1 MSHAFLAI
9 IAGGSALWSLVG
21 VYSQGRPANDL
32 PGRQTRDEIIKRLN
46 ENFEKSEG
54 NLAKTDP
61 REETQ
66 KVQELIIKDLDEL
79 IKQRNNPPPGAAPR
93 GEGKDPKETPA
104 KRSRQDESRTN
115 KRIDSD
121 APKKPTSADRQTG
134 FWGEPRKMRLQE
146 IEIYGKQRFLPKYEE
161 LLRQYYRTISES
173 DRQKDN

>member
-1 MSHAFLAI
+1 MSQAFLAI
-9 IAGGSALWSLVG
+9 ITGSGALWSMAG
-21 VYSQGRPANDL
+21 VYSQGRPDNDL
-32 PGRQTRDEIIKRLN
+32 PGRRTRDEIVKRLN
-46 ENFEKSEG
+46 ENFEKSESS
-54 NLAKTDP
+54 LAKTDP

-79 IKQRNNPPPGAAPR
+79 IKQRNNPPSGAAPR
-93 GEGKDPKETPA
+93 ADGKKNKQSLAT
-104 KRSRQDESRTN
+104 RSGQDESRAN

-134 FWGEPRKMRLQE
+134 FWGQPRKMRLQD